1 MRCGLPCAVLDT
13 RTAVPGDG
21 LPRSSSS
28 LVLRHALAQ
37 QPAGALAPAT
47 SLALLQ
53 TNVVAATFHPLWS
66 AAYANP
72 PSARRRISNPQHDL
86 ALKHGEV
93 HEHAGHT
100 TQQLPYPRFFQ
111 QSGRRCFGD
120 ESGHLYSY
128 SYFIF
133 LLPDSR

>member
-1 MRCGLPCAVLDT
+1 MQSPQHST
-13 RTAVPGDG
+13 RNG
-21 LPRSSSS
+21 
-28 LVLRHALAQ
+28 
-37 QPAGALAPAT
+37 QPPT
-47 SLALLQ
+47 
-53 TNVVAATFHPLWS
+53 
-66 AAYANP
+66 ANP
-72 PSARRRISNPQHDL
+72 HTPSVSPGVEISNPQHDL
-86 ALKHGEV
+86 TLKHGEV

-133 LLPDSR
+133 LLPDSS